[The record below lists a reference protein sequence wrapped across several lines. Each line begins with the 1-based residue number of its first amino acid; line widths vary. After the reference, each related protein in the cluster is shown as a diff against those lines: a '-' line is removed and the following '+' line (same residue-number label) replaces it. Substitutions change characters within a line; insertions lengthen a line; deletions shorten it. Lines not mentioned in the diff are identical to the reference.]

1 MKEEEEDSAGKR
13 DPAYYKER
21 IPNLSKPWCARCR
34 LHTEYD
40 CRRAIGSDGSGSGAV
55 TFICKKCGG
64 QSFKIGNP
72 VLFSTLSVLLIVF
85 LSCLSLGALSYVK
98 ESPEYVILPA
108 ATAYA
113 GYYLYRS
120 GQANR
125 RRWKEFRSW
134 ARSKRF

>member
-1 MKEEEEDSAGKR
+1 MKEEEEDSVDKR
-13 DPAYYKER
+13 DPAYYEER

-40 CRRAIGSDGSGSGAV
+40 YHRGIGPGGSGSGAE

-72 VLFSTLSVLLIVF
+72 VTFDILSCLLIVF
-85 LSCLSLGALSYVK
+85 LSCMSLGALSYVK

-108 ATAYA
+108 ATVYA

>member
-1 MKEEEEDSAGKR
+1 MKEEEEDSVDKR
-13 DPAYYKER
+13 GPAYYKER
-21 IPNLSKPWCARCR
+21 IPNLSRPWCARCR

-40 CRRAIGSDGSGSGAV
+40 YHGSRSGAE

-64 QSFKIGNP
+64 QSFKIANP
-72 VLFSTLSVLLIVF
+72 VLFSTISVLLIVF
-85 LSCLSLGALSYVK
+85 LSCLSLPALSYVK

-108 ATAYA
+108 ATVYA
-113 GYYLYRS
+113 GYYLYRY

>member
-1 MKEEEEDSAGKR
+1 MKEEEEDSADKR
-13 DPAYYKER
+13 GPAYYKER
-21 IPNLSKPWCARCR
+21 IPNPSRPWCARCR

-40 CRRAIGSDGSGSGAV
+40 YSRGIGPDGSRSGAE

-113 GYYLYRS
+113 GYYLYRY